1 MILQIYSKTD
11 KGKVRQINEDA
22 FAAGELTNGMCW
34 AIVCDGMGGQK
45 CGEIASA
52 TAVKVISDYILS
64 SYRVGMSA
72 NSIKTMLNS
81 AVSQAN
87 IKIYDMS
94 INSEDMNGMGTT
106 VVATLIVDGVA
117 YIAHAG
123 DSRLYYVRNG
133 SLTQV
138 TRDHS
143 MVQKMVEKGQ
153 ITANEAKFHPRKNI
167 ITRAL
172 GVNEDV
178 EIEYDE
184 IDILDND
191 VLLLCTDGL
200 TNFVDVNTIEDVV
213 NSTPLNQIA
222 DKLIELANESGG
234 GDNITAVV
242 IS

>member
-1 MILQIYSKTD
+1 MILQIFSKTD
-11 KGKVRQINEDA
+11 KGKVRLINEDA

-34 AIVCDGMGGQK
+34 AVVCDGMGGQK

-64 SYRVGMSA
+64 SYRVGMTA
-72 NSIKTMLNS
+72 NSIKTMLIS

-87 IKIYDMS
+87 IKIFDMS
-94 INSEDMNGMGTT
+94 KKSEDMAGMGTT
-106 VVATLIVDGVA
+106 VVAALIENNIA
-117 YIAHAG
+117 YIVHAG
-123 DSRLYYVRNG
+123 DSRLYYMREDTLN
-133 SLTQV
+133 QV

-153 ITANEAKFHPRKNI
+153 ITANEAKVHPRKNI

-178 EIEYDE
+178 EVEYDE
-184 IDILDND
+184 IDVLNGDI
-191 VLLLCTDGL
+191 LLLCTDGL
-200 TNFVDVNTIEDVV
+200 TNFVDIKTIED
-213 NSTPLNQIA
+213 TIKTEPLDQIA
-222 DKLIELANESGG
+222 DKLVCLANDSGG

>member
-1 MILQIYSKTD
+1 MQIYSRTD

-133 SLTQV
+133 ALTQV

-184 IDILDND
+184 IDVLDND

-222 DKLIELANESGG
+222 DKLIDLANESGG